1 MVNINYVY
9 RLTVELFF
17 PLESYEG
24 NIPEMDIEKLFKLAK
39 RNVDVEER

>member
-1 MVNINYVY
+1 MVNINDVY
-9 RLTVELFF
+9 RLTVRLFF

-24 NIPEMDIEKLFKLAK
+24 SIPEMDIEKQFELAK